1 VNSQLLEVQKQ
12 TGGVAQTEEHLPSDS
27 KALNS
32 KPSPAKKRKKKK
44 PKEEVQSHWL
54 SRLAKGHLV
63 SEQKY

>member
-32 KPSPAKKRKKKK
+32 KPSPAKKRKKKN
-44 PKEEVQSHWL
+44 
-54 SRLAKGHLV
+54 
-63 SEQKY
+63 QKKKCKVIGFLG